1 MKEMFVPVLLA
12 IIVGVVEYFSKRINL
27 SGKKY
32 SSKILSFSA
41 GVSITYLLLE
51 LLPNFMEAALGF
63 NKYLILA
70 LPLGFISHHLI
81 EKEIYK
87 HNYKHDLV
95 KMLTLEEHLF
105 YFFYHILLGTVI
117 VTFSLESTTK
127 VLLLFFTILSF
138 TAVSNLPS
146 LKHRSVQRALFLS
159 TSTLIGVLLAL
170 SIWRFVPQWVH
181 FSLVGFAAGI
191 LLFTIIRH
199 HIPFGRKGRIGYFSV
214 GFILY
219 SIIIMASWSF

>member
-1 MKEMFVPVLLA
+1 MKEVFVPIILA
-12 IIVGVVEYFSKRINL
+12 VIVGIVEYFSKRLNI
-27 SGKKY
+27 SRKKHGA
-32 SSKILSFSA
+32 KILSFSA

-51 LLPNFMEAALGF
+51 LLPEFTEAAF
-63 NKYLILA
+63 SINKYLFVA

-87 HNYKHDLV
+87 HNYRHDLV

-105 YFFYHILLGTVI
+105 YFFYHIILGTVI

-127 VLLLFFTILSF
+127 ALLLFFTILSF

-146 LKHRSVQRALFLS
+146 LKHRSVQRAIFLS
-159 TSTLIGVLLAL
+159 TSTLIGVLLAIFL
-170 SIWRFVPQWVH
+170 WKFIPAWVH
-181 FSLVGFAAGI
+181 FSLVGFAAGV
-191 LLFTIIRH
+191 LLFTVTRH

-214 GFILY
+214 GFIMY
-219 SIIIMASWSF
+219 SIIILASWSF

>member
-1 MKEMFVPVLLA
+1 MKEMFVPIFLA
-12 IIVGVVEYFSKRINL
+12 IIVGIVEYFSKRINL
-27 SGKKY
+27 SGKRY

-51 LLPNFMEAALGF
+51 LLPGFMEAALGI
-63 NKYLILA
+63 NRYLILA
-70 LPLGFISHHLI
+70 LPLGFISHHFI

-87 HNYKHDLV
+87 HNYKHDLI

-117 VTFSLESTTK
+117 VTFSLQSTTK

-146 LKHRSVQRALFLS
+146 LKHKSIQRALFLS

-170 SIWRFVPQWVH
+170 SIWKFVPQWVH

-199 HIPFGRKGRIGYFSV
+199 HIPFGRKGRIGYFSI

-219 SIIIMASWSF
+219 SLIIMTSWSF

>member
-1 MKEMFVPVLLA
+1 MKEVFIPILLA
-12 IIVGVVEYFSKRINL
+12 VIVGVVEYFSKRINVT
-27 SGKKY
+27 GKIH
-32 SSKILSFSA
+32 SSKLLSFSA

-51 LLPNFMEAALGF
+51 LLPEFTEAAFGI
-63 NKYLILA
+63 NKYLLVA

-87 HNYKHDLV
+87 HNYKHDLI

-105 YFFYHILLGTVI
+105 YFFYHVILGTVI
-117 VTFSLESTTK
+117 VTFSQESTTK

-146 LKHRSVQRALFLS
+146 LKHRSMERAVALS
-159 TSTLIGVLLAL
+159 TSTLVGVVLAL
-170 SIWRFVPQWVH
+170 SLWKFIPSWVH
-181 FSLVGFAAGI
+181 FSFVGFAAGI
-191 LLFTIIRH
+191 LLFTVIRH
-199 HIPFGRKGRIGYFSV
+199 HVPFGRKGRIGYFSV

-219 SIIIMASWSF
+219 SLIIMASWSF

>member
-1 MKEMFVPVLLA
+1 MKEMFIPIFLA
-12 IIVGVVEYFSKRINL
+12 VIVGIVEYFSKRINV
-27 SGKKY
+27 SGKRY

-51 LLPNFMEAALGF
+51 LLPEFMEASFGI
-63 NKYLILA
+63 NKYLFLA

-105 YFFYHILLGTVI
+105 YFFYHVILGTVI

-170 SIWRFVPQWVH
+170 SIWKFIPQWIH

-191 LLFTIIRH
+191 LLFTVTRH
-199 HIPFGRKGRIGYFSV
+199 HIPFGRKGRIGYFSI

-219 SIIIMASWSF
+219 SLIIMASWSF

>member
-70 LPLGFISHHLI
+70 LPLGFISHHFI